1 MHYFASLNPNKVCM
15 SIMEIDDQ
23 TYNENVAEGYTYED
37 EYCIA
42 LETND
47 TSLIYK
53 KKYVNG
59 EWVDCLPS
67 ETGLLSDKDLLH
79 LNGSDDMFLFEAIG
93 RLSTLLT
100 DEKTSL
106 VGAVNECFQSASDG
120 KTAIANAITGVD
132 ESITIPTNPTFAQL
146 ATCIS
151 QISTG
156 MQVAVG
162 SMNEYT
168 IPSTIEGTTPF
179 KPKIVIVYNFGTG
192 LSNFNMGVYV
202 SPDITG
208 VTTQQI
214 TDSAN
219 GIGNTLSRRA
229 NSFTI
234 TDTGFSMINSGAAT
248 DLKWIALG

>member
-1 MHYFASLNPNKVCM
+1 MRYFAIIEQNGVCSSLKEMTDEEVSMVFGN
-15 SIMEIDDQ
+15 SIPSNYVEI
-23 TYNENVAEGYTYED
+23 NSMD
-37 EYCIA
+37 E
-42 LETND
+42 
-47 TSLIYK
+47 SLIYR

-59 EWVDCLPS
+59 EWTDCLPS
-67 ETGLLSDKDLLH
+67 ETTLQRDDHFVHKIGNDDKFLS
-79 LNGSDDMFLFEAIG
+79 EAIG
-93 RLSTLLT
+93 DLTTLQT
-100 DEKTSL
+100 DEKNSI
-106 VGAVNECFQSASDG
+106 VDSVNECFQSASDG

-132 ESITIPTNPTFAQL
+132 ESITIPDNPTFAQL
-146 ATCIS
+146 ASAIG

-156 MQVAVG
+156 MQIAVG
-162 SMNEYT
+162 SMNIYT
-168 IPSTIEGTTPF
+168 IPGTIEGTTPF
-179 KPKIVIVYNFGTG
+179 RPKIVIVYNFGTG

>member
-1 MHYFASLNPNKVCM
+1 MYYYATINPATLVCD
-15 SIMEIDDQ
+15 SVHE
-23 TYNENVAEGYTYED
+23 YE
-37 EYCIA
+37 EEQETNNYCIQIDS
-42 LETND
+42 LD
-47 TSLIYK
+47 TSLVYR

-59 EWVDCLPS
+59 QWVDATPDEAALYDGHYTKCNGKWLD
-67 ETGLLSDKDLLH
+67 ELTGDT
-79 LNGSDDMFLFEAIG
+79 DD
-93 RLSTLLT
+93 LSTT
-100 DEKTSL
+100 DKTSI
-106 VGAVNECFQSASDG
+106 VAAVNECFQSASDG

-162 SMNEYT
+162 SMNVYT

>member
-1 MHYFASLNPNKVCM
+1 MYYYAILNSHNICISVEGFQNQLTDYDPDEVIPITSNDQSLVGKYYNP
-15 SIMEIDDQ
+15 DTQ
-23 TYNENVAEGYTYED
+23 QFED
-37 EYCIA
+37 
-42 LETND
+42 
-47 TSLIYK
+47 
-53 KKYVNG
+53 
-59 EWVDCLPS
+59 PS
-67 ETGLLSDKDLLH
+67 ETASCQWDASTVKIGERRLDLFIGDETGLSLGDNTPNNLVA
-79 LNGSDDMFLFEAIG
+79 AINQ
-93 RLSTLLT
+93 
-100 DEKTSL
+100 
-106 VGAVNECFQSASDG
+106 VFQSASDG

-132 ESITIPTNPTFAQL
+132 DSITIPSNPTFSEL
-146 ATCIS
+146 ASAIS

-156 MQVAVG
+156 LQVATG
-162 SMNEYT
+162 SMNVYT

-229 NSFTI
+229 NAFTI
-234 TDTGFSMINSGAAT
+234 TDTGFSMINTGAAT